1 VADELKLEPVIGA
14 QTASVDHDRA
24 LGALAERQHGV
35 IARRQLQDLGLG
47 RRAIGHRLER
57 GRLLAV
63 HRGVYAVGHRSL
75 SRRGRWMAAVLAAG
89 PGAVLSHRSAA
100 DLWGILQSAR
110 PRIDVTRAGRRHG
123 GLGIELFHC
132 ARLREDEVTKHEGI
146 PVTTVSRT
154 LLDLAAVLPPQ
165 RLERALREAEVR
177 RLGDPSSLGALL
189 ERHPRRRGTAA
200 LRAILASGRLGDGVT
215 RSELEERFLA
225 VLDAHA
231 LPRPQINAYVRT
243 RGRLLECDCV
253 WWVERLAVELD
264 GHAAHSPRT
273 AFERDRARDRAL
285 SAAGWRV
292 LRITWRQLH
301 REAEAVAGDLRTL
314 LRNAG

>member
-1 VADELKLEPVIGA
+1 
-14 QTASVDHDRA
+14 
-24 LGALAERQHGV
+24 
-35 IARRQLQDLGLG
+35 
-47 RRAIGHRLER
+47 
-57 GRLLAV
+57 
-63 HRGVYAVGHRSL
+63 
-75 SRRGRWMAAVLAAG
+75 
-89 PGAVLSHRSAA
+89 
-100 DLWGILQSAR
+100 
-110 PRIDVTRAGRRHG
+110 
-123 GLGIELFHC
+123 
-132 ARLREDEVTKHEGI
+132 
-146 PVTTVSRT
+146 
-154 LLDLAAVLPPQ
+154 
-165 RLERALREAEVR
+165 
-177 RLGDPSSLGALL
+177 
-189 ERHPRRRGTAA
+189 
-200 LRAILASGRLGDGVT
+200 VT

-314 LRNAG
+314 LGNAG